1 MSTFQPKKNTLLLRI
16 CISILLLGNLFKI
29 MHWPNAYDLLTFSIS
44 GILIVYPIRFYFKQ
58 DKETMDYIKVITIV
72 LWCLNFLLGFNQVF
86 GFSIL
91 IILFGWW
98 LLTESA
104 NYFNSNQ
111 LVLSNIAQKVYYGF
125 IAISIGS
132 IAFGTL
138 FKIQHWPYANVLF
151 TLGVFL
157 ASILVI
163 VDYFVRRKTE
173 YV

>member
-1 MSTFQPKKNTLLLRI
+1 
-16 CISILLLGNLFKI
+16 